1 MASVSPQVQL
11 AKVPPFMFAVSAAAF
26 HENIRVCQALTR
38 PLLSHA
44 QLQLV
49 SDSRGGFP
57 FPSMEHLKASA
68 AFNYFF
74 FSFLSLG
81 KERERGRTKAF

>member
-11 AKVPPFMFAVSAAAF
+11 AKVLPFMFAVSAAAF
-26 HENIRVCQALTR
+26 HEDIRMCQALTH

-49 SDSRGGFP
+49 SDSWVGFP
-57 FPSMEHLKASA
+57 FPSMEH
-68 AFNYFF
+68 
-74 FSFLSLG
+74 
-81 KERERGRTKAF
+81 

>member
-44 QLQLV
+44 HLV
-49 SDSRGGFP
+49 SDSRVGFP
-57 FPSMEHLKASA
+57 FPSMELLKAFS
-68 AFNYFF
+68 AFNYFILF
-74 FSFLSLG
+74 H
-81 KERERGRTKAF
+81 